1 MQTRRRRNAKRGGGH
16 GSVDQKTIGAYTV
29 GPAFVEADA
38 NYAESPDMF
47 SSPFAKVSG
56 HGCAGTMCNDAAAR
70 GEYIS
75 YKKMIGG
82 QKLMASCG
90 LGSNSLPAPITGP
103 KSGHGNFCSYDNG
116 AAPNAQ
122 DLKGGRRR
130 RHARN
135 TKKRGAKKAA
145 KRSAKKH
152 AKRSAKKHAK
162 RSAKKHARSKKR
174 THKRGRAGRR
184 VMHRHRGGYSIPG
197 SNVPFS
203 LAYSLG
209 APLPNKESALA
220 NPPPQHAYD
229 HCAPIKRS

>member
-70 GEYIS
+70 GEYVS

-82 QKLMASCG
+82 RKLMAVCG
-90 LGSNSLPAPITGP
+90 PGYDPLAASVTGTKAGPA
-103 KSGHGNFCSYDNG
+103 NFCTYDNG
-116 AAPNAQ
+116 PAPNSQ
-122 DLKGGRRR
+122 DLKGGKRR
-130 RHARN
+130 RHARG
-135 TKKRGAKKAA
+135 TKKRGAKKA
-145 KRSAKKH
+145 

-184 VMHRHRGGYSIPG
+184 MMHRHRGGYSIPG

>member
-1 MQTRRRRNAKRGGGH
+1 MQTRRRRNAKRGGGP
-16 GSVDQKTIGAYTV
+16 GKIDQKTIGAYTV
-29 GPAFVEADA
+29 GPAYLKADA
-38 NYAESPDMF
+38 NYAETPDMF

-82 QKLMASCG
+82 RKLMASCG

-103 KSGHGNFCSYDNG
+103 KSGHANFCSYDNG

-130 RHARN
+130 RHARK
-135 TKKRGAKKAA
+135 TKRRVGKK
-145 KRSAKKH
+145 SAKKT
-152 AKRSAKKHAK
+152 ASKRHS
-162 RSAKKHARSKKR
+162 RSKKR

-184 VMHRHRGGYSIPG
+184 MLHRHRGGYSVPG

-209 APLPNKESALA
+209 APLPNMESALA

-229 HCAPIKRS
+229 HCAPIKRN

>member
-1 MQTRRRRNAKRGGGH
+1 MQTRRRRNAKRGGGP
-16 GSVDQKTIGAYTV
+16 GKIDQKTIGAYTV
-29 GPAFVEADA
+29 GPAYLKADA
-38 NYAESPDMF
+38 NYAETPDMF

-82 QKLMASCG
+82 RKLMASCG
-90 LGSNSLPAPITGP
+90 QGSNSLPAPITGP

-122 DLKGGRRR
+122 DLKGGRLRR
-130 RHARN
+130 NARK
-135 TKKRGAKKAA
+135 TKRRGGKKSA
-145 KRSAKKH
+145 KRTAS
-152 AKRSAKKHAK
+152 KRHG
-162 RSAKKHARSKKR
+162 RSKKR

-184 VMHRHRGGYSIPG
+184 KHRGGYSVPG

-209 APLPNKESALA
+209 APLPNMESALA

>member
-1 MQTRRRRNAKRGGGH
+1 MQTRRRRNAKRGGSRGKI
-16 GSVDQKTIGAYTV
+16 DQKSIGAYTV
-29 GPAFVEADA
+29 GPAYLEADA
-38 NYAESPDMF
+38 NYAETPDMF

-82 QKLMASCG
+82 RKLMAACG
-90 LGSNSLPAPITGP
+90 PGANSLPALITGP
-103 KSGHGNFCSYDNG
+103 QSGHANFCSYDNG
-116 AAPNAQ
+116 PAPNSQ
-122 DLKGGRRR
+122 DLKGGKRR
-130 RHARN
+130 RHAKK
-135 TKKRGAKKAA
+135 TKRRGGKKAGKKSA
-145 KRSAKKH
+145 KRTAS
-152 AKRSAKKHAK
+152 KRHGHS
-162 RSAKKHARSKKR
+162 RKR

-184 VMHRHRGGYSIPG
+184 MHRGGYSVSG

-209 APLPNKESALA
+209 APLPNMESALA
-220 NPPPQHAYD
+220 NPPPQHPYD